1 MELEFKHRIQH
12 CGMLRGHLRT
22 SGALATAAL
31 ATAALAAALAPN
43 SALAAAIAASAADTT
58 AHVQLPLLEVLL
70 HC

>member
-31 ATAALAAALAPN
+31 AVATLRLATTAAAVPLAAASGRTGGVRPWYN
-43 SALAAAIAASAADTT
+43 T
-58 AHVQLPLLEVLL
+58 
-70 HC
+70 

>member
-31 ATAALAAALAPN
+31 ATAALAVATLRLATTAAAVP
-43 SALAAAIAASAADTT
+43 LAAASGRTGGVRPWYNT
-58 AHVQLPLLEVLL
+58 
-70 HC
+70 

>member
-31 ATAALAAALAPN
+31 ATARAAAALAAAARLQHGTEWYRL
-43 SALAAAIAASAADTT
+43 SRR
-58 AHVQLPLLEVLL
+58 
-70 HC
+70 